1 MSVSSVA
8 KGTAF
13 ERRALL
19 ALRGLGMVLER
30 VGGKDDGGVD
40 LVGWWFL
47 PTTKSHP
54 RPLELSSGEQLSF
67 YSLVC

>member
-1 MSVSSVA
+1 MSISSVA

-30 VGGKDDGGVD
+30 IGGKDDGGVD

-47 PTTKSHP
+47 PTPNS
-54 RPLELSSGEQLSF
+54 RSRSSGEEFSF
-67 YSLVC
+67 YR